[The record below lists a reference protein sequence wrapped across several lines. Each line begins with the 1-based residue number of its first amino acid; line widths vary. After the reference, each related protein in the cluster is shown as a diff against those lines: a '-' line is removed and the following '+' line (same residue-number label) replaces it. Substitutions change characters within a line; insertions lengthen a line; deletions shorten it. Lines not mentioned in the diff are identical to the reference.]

1 MKKVYFND
9 TYKQT
14 ESVIAGSKTMF
25 HMFIPDGNYT
35 ARHWNTRLYRNPHA
49 YYKDSR
55 GMCQIINNDTGK
67 LLIPKYQIGE
77 IVAVAQSYTCILDY
91 LPEPYRRKSDG
102 LIDISIFESAGLK
115 NKMFVKADLMPHQIK
130 ITNICIKSLQ
140 GISDEDCLREG
151 VIKREEGHG
160 YIVNG
165 IDRFTPHGNAI
176 AQQVAYYYE
185 PIVFDSPREAFADL
199 IDKLN
204 GEGTWNLNPLTIFF
218 EFELIK

>member
-55 GMCQIINNDTGK
+55 GMCQIINNDTEK

-77 IVAVAQSYTCILDY
+77 TVAVAQSMHDVCKESDPEFKTIGY
-91 LPEPYRRKSDG
+91 LSHCFGK
-102 LIDISIFESAGLK
+102 AWT
-115 NKMFVKADLMPHQIK
+115 NKMFVEANRMPHQIK
-130 ITNICIKSLQ
+130 ITNIRMAFLQ
-140 GISDEDCLREG
+140 DISEEDCLREG
-151 VIKREEGHG
+151 IHKGKV
-160 YIVNG
+160 
-165 IDRFTPHGNAI
+165 GNENHWMD
-176 AQQVAYYYE
+176 AYYTHKSSIE
-185 PIVFDSPREAFADL
+185 PHCKPREAFADL